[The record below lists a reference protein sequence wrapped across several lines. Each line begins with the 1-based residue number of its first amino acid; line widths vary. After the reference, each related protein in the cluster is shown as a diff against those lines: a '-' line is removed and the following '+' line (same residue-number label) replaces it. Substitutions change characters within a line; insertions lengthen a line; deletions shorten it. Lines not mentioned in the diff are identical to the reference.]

1 MSNKH
6 VKPGHLINLKPMMKI
21 KIFQNS
27 NDGSYWMQ
35 VGEALIWVPQKV
47 AFHVAEVNGI
57 SIVAAGGK
65 KEMQIICNE
74 K

>member
-1 MSNKH
+1 MEN
-6 VKPGHLINLKPMMKI
+6 LIKADLRVFKNLI
-21 KIFQNS
+21 
-27 NDGSYWMQ
+27 DGSYWMQ

-47 AFHVAEVNGI
+47 AFHVAEVNGL

>member
-1 MSNKH
+1 MTVRLFTNT
-6 VKPGHLINLKPMMKI
+6 L
-21 KIFQNS
+21 
-27 NDGSYWMQ
+27 DGTYWMQ
-35 VGEALIWVPQKV
+35 VGEALVWVPQKV
-47 AFHVAEVNGI
+47 AFHVAEVNGL